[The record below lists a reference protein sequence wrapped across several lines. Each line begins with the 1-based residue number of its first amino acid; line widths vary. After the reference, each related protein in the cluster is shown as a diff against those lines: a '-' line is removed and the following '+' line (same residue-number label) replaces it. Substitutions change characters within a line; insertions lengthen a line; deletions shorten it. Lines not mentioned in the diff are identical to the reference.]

1 MLMETA
7 EVQTRRTQE
16 ASSAAEELR
25 VETHTQLRRLVEEQS
40 SRLEHETRTA
50 ATQYQEETRVRLRD
64 FYDNVESRFVQ
75 TRRETEET
83 CKNLEY
89 KLYEMLRRSEA
100 AGPSRDQEGV
110 LKSLRAD
117 IARFEER
124 LAEETRRRE
133 HAEDANRKDV
143 ERISA
148 EVERLL
154 QQIEREPERIG
165 KRGTLSPTS
174 KMSMTEVSRLN
185 VEITE
190 AKFLAKE
197 ALSKAKA
204 LDFSQ
209 KDWQRT
215 LEERLQRVTSQTN
228 EAFHSMDASPIRAG
242 HGESR
247 DVVPVRHSPVSLRA
261 TESNKYRTRTSDIEP
276 VRSPFLDNLYSE
288 TGQMSAKV
296 EAERSRPKE
305 QRHGDR
311 TAQFKRHSSDDSDLE
326 DAVRWAQRQLKADLK
341 STDQPRL
348 RSKTKKDGSR
358 KKSRS
363 ASGKRSGS
371 SGLKS
376 SKASLKIFTAPTVES
391 KRDSRNNRSIISIKS
406 KGTSKEKKKGEKN
419 VSPAKSKKGKR
430 RENREPNANE
440 GSFSR
445 NPRRFS
451 KRL

>member
-363 ASGKRSGS
+363 ASAVSYTH
-371 SGLKS
+371 LT
-376 SKASLKIFTAPTVES
+376 LPTIYSV
-391 KRDSRNNRSIISIKS
+391 
-406 KGTSKEKKKGEKN
+406 
-419 VSPAKSKKGKR
+419 
-430 RENREPNANE
+430 
-440 GSFSR
+440 
-445 NPRRFS
+445 
-451 KRL
+451 